1 MNTNG
6 TTSRLVRL
14 KNRAIGFWEYCTH
27 GVWLDSRKK
36 WWISVVKT
44 LNITVKSFLS
54 TDIQSQACAMTYRTM
69 LALVPALA
77 LLVAIGRGFGSQ
89 AVLTN
94 ELYRLFPGHKTAV
107 EQAMVFV
114 DSYLNQASEG
124 IFVGVGIVFL
134 LWTLISLMSNVED
147 AFNLIWNVKEGRS
160 IWRKITDYTAMFLI
174 LPVLMICGSGL
185 SILVSS
191 TINTIFDFSFM
202 TPFITA
208 VFEIGSYVFTWFFFT
223 AVFMLI
229 PNTKVRFYN
238 ALIAGV
244 FTGTAFMILQW
255 LFVSGQ
261 LYVSKYNAIYGS
273 FSFLPLLLIWMQ
285 LVWVICLSGAL
296 ICYASQNIFQ
306 FSFSDQ
312 INAISVRY
320 KEKVTLAVAAVIVK
334 EFSANRPAV
343 ESDWIVRTYGFPSR
357 LVTDI
362 IDVLMRIGVVSRVV
376 LDRQRQQYAYAPA
389 LNPDTITVAD
399 LRTRLRTYGMAGFIP
414 EFRNN
419 FPGVVATI
427 ENMDKTVDSVYSKL
441 LLKDIEINNS
451 KGK

>member
-1 MNTNG
+1 MNTNA

-285 LVWVICLSGAL
+285 LVWVICLS
-296 ICYASQNIFQ
+296 
-306 FSFSDQ
+306 
-312 INAISVRY
+312 
-320 KEKVTLAVAAVIVK
+320 
-334 EFSANRPAV
+334 
-343 ESDWIVRTYGFPSR
+343 
-357 LVTDI
+357 
-362 IDVLMRIGVVSRVV
+362 
-376 LDRQRQQYAYAPA
+376 
-389 LNPDTITVAD
+389 
-399 LRTRLRTYGMAGFIP
+399 
-414 EFRNN
+414 
-419 FPGVVATI
+419 
-427 ENMDKTVDSVYSKL
+427 
-441 LLKDIEINNS
+441 
-451 KGK
+451 